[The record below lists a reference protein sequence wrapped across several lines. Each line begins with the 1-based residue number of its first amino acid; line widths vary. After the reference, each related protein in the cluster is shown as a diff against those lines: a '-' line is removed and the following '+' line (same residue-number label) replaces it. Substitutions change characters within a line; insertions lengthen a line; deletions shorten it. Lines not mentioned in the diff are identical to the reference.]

1 MWGSSRRELEQNGAV
16 GDTESQSGKAKESGK
31 EQLELC
37 TATKARERGQEG
49 MELSVGNKA
58 TAVAATE
65 AMVCGGHKL
74 DQLDP
79 KAQSGIRR

>member
-1 MWGSSRRELEQNGAV
+1 MARERCE
-16 GDTESQSGKAKESGK
+16 
-31 EQLELC
+31 EQLEPR

-65 AMVCGGHKL
+65 AMVCGGHKP